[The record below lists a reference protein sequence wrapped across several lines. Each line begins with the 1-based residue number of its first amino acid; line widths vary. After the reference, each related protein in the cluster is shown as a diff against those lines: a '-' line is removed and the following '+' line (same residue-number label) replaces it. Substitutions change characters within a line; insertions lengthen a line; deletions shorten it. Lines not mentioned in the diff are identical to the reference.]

1 MGVVITAR
9 RDGFRRGGIAHM
21 AAGVFYADGALTED
35 QLKAFRNDP
44 QLVVTEQAEPFINAD
59 QDQSLLGEMGNTI
72 ASLEHSLEIANNQYD
87 AASALLSAFQLLQLA
102 APALIV
108 AEAQALEPA
117 DPTAEGVICIAGD
130 ALLSLISQHLK
141 PVQASPEAPKDESDA
156 TLSNSGGTE
165 TSQSPSQAAPSTSP
179 SGTDSGAVATDKQ
192 DADKPAG
199 RTKRGSGK
207 EADK

>member
-44 QLVVTEQAEPFINAD
+44 QLVVTEQAEPFTSAG
-59 QDQSLLGEMGNTI
+59 QDEPLLGEMGNTI
-72 ASLEHSLEIANNQYD
+72 AALEHSLENAR
-87 AASALLSAFQLLQLA
+87 AGLKTASADLVRILEQQKA

-117 DPTAEGVICIAGD
+117 DPTTEGVICIAGD
-130 ALLSLISQHLK
+130 TLLSLISQHLK
-141 PVQASPEAPKDESDA
+141 PVQASPEAPNDESDT
-156 TLSNSGGTE
+156 TLDNSSGAE
-165 TSQSPSQAAPSTSP
+165 APQSTSQAAPGTSP
-179 SGTDSGAVATDKQ
+179 SGADSGAVATDKQ

-199 RTKRGSGK
+199 RSKRGSGK
-207 EADK
+207 GDDK